1 MEDFARAGYLAK
13 GVVYLLIG
21 LLAFQAAAGAGGAV
35 TGPEGAFFTLLQQPL
50 GRVLLGLTAVGLS
63 GYAVW
68 RLFCAA
74 FDPERREEHVKRIF
88 VRIGYAGSGLAHA
101 ALALEAG
108 RLALGRGGGG
118 GGAGERAESWTARV
132 LDAPLGPWIVGAVAI
147 GIAVYGVAQIVRGM
161 GRKVEERLRLGE
173 LAPDE
178 RRLVIRVG
186 RVGHVARGIVFGI
199 IGVLLMRA
207 ALDHNPQE
215 AGGLGDA
222 LATLARQPYSPFL
235 LGGVALG
242 LAAYGA
248 YQLVKARYRV
258 IAAG

>member
-13 GVVYLLIG
+13 GVVYLVVGI
-21 LLAFQAAAGAGGAV
+21 LAFQAAAGAGGAV
-35 TGPEGAFFTLLQQPL
+35 AGPEGAFFAILRQPL
-50 GRVLLGLTAVGLS
+50 GRVLLGLTALGLS

-74 FDPERREEHVKRIF
+74 FDPERRDDSAKRIF
-88 VRIGYAGSGLAHA
+88 VRIGYAGSGLGHA
-101 ALALEAG
+101 ALALEAA
-108 RLALGRGGGG
+108 RLALGRFGGGSG
-118 GGAGERAESWTARV
+118 DRAESWTAR
-132 LDAPLGPWIVGAVAI
+132 LLEAPLGPWLVGAVAI
-147 GIAVYGVAQIVRGM
+147 GIAVYGVAQIVRGF
-161 GRKVEERLRLGE
+161 GPKVEERLRLGA
-173 LAPDE
+173 LSPDE
-178 RRLVIRVG
+178 RRLVVRVG
-186 RVGHVARGIVFGI
+186 RVGHVARGIVFGV
-199 IGVLLMRA
+199 IGVLVMRA
-207 ALDHNPQE
+207 ALDHDPQK

-222 LATLARQPYSPFL
+222 LTALGRQPYAPFL

>member
-35 TGPEGAFFTLLQQPL
+35 AGPEGAFVAMLHQPL
-50 GRVLLGLTAVGLS
+50 GRLLLGLTALGLS
-63 GYAVW
+63 GYAIW

-74 FDPERREEHVKRIF
+74 FDPERREDNVKRVF
-88 VRIGYAGSGLAHA
+88 VRIGYGGSGIGHALLAIEA
-101 ALALEAG
+101 A
-108 RLALGRGGGG
+108 RLALGRSG
-118 GGAGERAESWTARV
+118 GGAGERAENWTAR
-132 LDAPLGPWIVGAVAI
+132 LLEAPLGPWLVAAVAVGI
-147 GIAVYGVAQIVRGM
+147 GIYGIAQIVRGL
-161 GRKVEERLRLGE
+161 GPKVEERLRLGALE
-173 LAPDE
+173 PDE
-178 RRLVIRVG
+178 RRLVVRVG
-186 RVGHVARGIVFGI
+186 RVGHVARGIVFGVI
-199 IGVLLMRA
+199 SVLGVRA
-207 ALDHNPQE
+207 ALDHDPQK

-222 LATLARQPYSPFL
+222 LATLGSQPHAPFL
-235 LGGVALG
+235 LGGIALG